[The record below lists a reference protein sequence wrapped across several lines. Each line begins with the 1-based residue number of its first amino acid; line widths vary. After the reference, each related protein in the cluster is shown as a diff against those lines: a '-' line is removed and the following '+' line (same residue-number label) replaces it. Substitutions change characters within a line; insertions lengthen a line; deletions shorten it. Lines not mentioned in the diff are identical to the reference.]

1 MSGGTLIALA
11 ADEIVD
17 LVRVLLGDGPRVRR
31 PTPRPATPDRSDRG
45 GRRDPHGRPL
55 DARLPDRREPR
66 PLPPTTSHDR
76 SPPRAPPAHGALSA
90 AAWPAAERSS
100 TSRPPTNRR
109 RAARSGRRP
118 PSRHRRAADGRTR
131 RREWMPDDRR
141 SDRRRLP
148 GMRTRN
154 RLPAAASGTPRCGRC
169 KEAMAWIADAD
180 HATFPEIAEASPIPV
195 IVDPWAPGCGPCRT
209 VGPIVEELAGEF
221 AGQYKLVQGQ
231 RRLRAPPR
239 QPLRRPRHPDPGRP
253 ASRPGGIAPGGRGAR
268 RSASP
273 MDGGGTPGVIGK
285 GGNRCLSSPTSVPC
299 SGPSGRPTS
308 RSKQRH
314 PWTRPSPTGTSSGC
328 RCRVR
333 STSSV
338 TAGVLGDIPRVRLQ
352 EHTGPAERAAALA
365 TPHGFDRARS
375 LGHRRPGSR
384 VPERGPMRRRRRWWP
399 STYPLRR

>member
-1 MSGGTLIALA
+1 MALHPQ
-11 ADEIVD
+11 
-17 LVRVLLGDGPRVRR
+17 PR
-31 PTPRPATPDRSDRG
+31 
-45 GRRDPHGRPL
+45 GRRSNGRVHPDPLRTA
-55 DARLPDRREPR
+55 D
-66 PLPPTTSHDR
+66 
-76 SPPRAPPAHGALSA
+76 APPAVAGAHPAGTVAPQMGGHAEESGCPMTDA
-90 AAWPAAERSS
+90 ATVVAC
-100 TSRPPTNRR
+100 
-109 RAARSGRRP
+109 RACG
-118 PSRHRRAADGRTR
+118 
-131 RREWMPDDRR
+131 
-141 SDRRRLP
+141 
-148 GMRTRN
+148 TRN